1 MHGVF
6 LHVLADALGSV
17 VVIISALVIWL
28 TEWEYRFCVDPALS
42 VAMVCL
48 IMWSTWPLCK
58 YKTNKKTSINSSM
71 RPLFGGL
78 DYYENLCGYTQCT
91 SLPWFCSKPSLPIF
105 SWTIFNASCL
115 AKSKGFWQCTNF
127 TSGSWQGTELSL
139 QLTFGMFCK
148 FRLPVSVLSQT
159 LYLCKAAAISRTTWK
174 SPNESKSFSTMK
186 AFILLRYS
194 QNSPR

>member
-1 MHGVF
+1 MPWDRSLSLFRLWLFGWRNGSTDSASIPPS
-6 LHVLADALGSV
+6 VLRW
-17 VVIISALVIWL
+17 SA
-28 TEWEYRFCVDPALS
+28 
-42 VAMVCL
+42 
-48 IMWSTWPLCK
+48 WSCGQPGRYVSLK
-58 YKTNKKTSINSSM
+58 KKKTSINISM